1 MAQPP
6 ITRKE
11 SPEKDARHT
20 SRQAEHGTLPDFES
34 GEPRPG
40 QLRSDHIFPSTM
52 TSPEPQVYDDKT
64 GLPVLR
70 LSPDPGTT
78 LKFTIT
84 DVITYHQAEDA
95 GQAPPKRLEKLPED
109 AVKKAKLTGIIKV
122 SDDEREE
129 LQKEADE
136 DAKQRSLAQGR
147 YPPPARVSAASP
159 VNAPVHAAPLHG
171 DPSAHTAPA
180 PLGAG
185 KTPAESSTQAKYD
198 NRGGGEEK
206 K

>member
-1 MAQPP
+1 MAQQPFNP
-6 ITRKE
+6 RGKE
-11 SPEKDARHT
+11 SPEKDARHA
-20 SRQAEHGTLPDFES
+20 SRQAEHGTLPPLES

-40 QLRSDHIFPSTM
+40 QLRSDHIFPSSM
-52 TSPEPQVYDDKT
+52 TAPDPQVYDDKT

-78 LKFTIT
+78 LKYTIT
-84 DVITYHQAEDA
+84 DVITYQQAEDA
-95 GQAPPKRLEKLPED
+95 GQAPPKRLENLPEE
-109 AVKKAKLTGIIKV
+109 AVKQAKLMGIVRV
-122 SDDEREE
+122 SDEERES

-136 DAKQRSLAQGR
+136 DAKQRALAQGR
-147 YPPPARVSAASP
+147 FPPAASRP
-159 VNAPVHAAPLHG
+159 TAAPVHG
-171 DPSAHTAPA
+171 DPSTHTAPS

-185 KTPAESSTQAKYD
+185 KTPAESSVQAKYD